1 MRAKV
6 ILIIVCAVVFF
17 GMTTVRADDMSELK
31 DQIRALQATINSQQM
46 TIEALNSK
54 VETIEV
60 KQEAQGKEIK
70 KVPELAQKV
79 SQIKEGPLEKISEGL
94 NIGGHLKFT
103 ILDRTQG
110 KRNGNDQH
118 NNLAGGMYG
127 MDQFFLY
134 ISKELS
140 DWLKVDVVPQWDIS
154 SSATPALGSDISR
167 ATSTSISTRFYN
179 AFMTVQLPEEY
190 QLRVGLFNPMFS
202 EDYAKETW
210 WHELYNL
217 PKGLC
222 TIQSW
227 HDTGAELYKNFD
239 FENWSLPA
247 YFYVLS
253 GYTDRNIDN
262 NENKLLFLHL
272 APEFFQSKL
281 RLLGSFGWGK
291 WDNKDKHDIVRSGL
305 GFDWKYKKFN
315 LLGEWLYVERK
326 NLLVPSTGLTPT
338 ADGINKGY
346 WLRAMYNL
354 NPKLRFLVQQSY
366 SNLYQAGLTSTN
378 GITTTQR
385 NMLSDKYYVST
396 LGVDFN
402 LLPSSTIIGQYD
414 HGNAGRSDGSES
426 LKYDRFT
433 LGWRTTF

>member
-1 MRAKV
+1 MKSRVTLVLAMLGAF
-6 ILIIVCAVVFF
+6 IFFSAGVVK
-17 GMTTVRADDMSELK
+17 ADDLSEMK
-31 DQIRALQATINSQQM
+31 EQIKALQETINAQQQ
-46 TIEALNSK
+46 TIQTLNSK
-54 VETIEV
+54 VQGIET
-60 KQEAQGKEIK
+60 KQESQAQEIK

-79 SQIKEGPLEKISEGL
+79 TDLKSSSLGQLTEGL
-94 NIGGHLKFT
+94 DIGGHLKFT

-110 KRNGNDQH
+110 KRNGVDQH

-134 ISKELS
+134 ISKEMA
-140 DWLKVDVVPQWDIS
+140 DWLKIDVVPQWDIS
-154 SSATPALGSDISR
+154 SSATPALGSDIGR
-167 ATSTSISTRFYN
+167 ATSTSITTRFYN
-179 AFMTVQLPEEY
+179 AYMTVRLPKEY
-190 QLRVGLFNPMFS
+190 QLKVGLFNPMFS

-222 TIQSW
+222 TVQSW
-227 HDTGAELYKNFD
+227 HDTGVELYKTFD
-239 FENWSLPA
+239 FEKWSLPA

-262 NENKLLFLHL
+262 NENKMLFLHL

-281 RLLGSFGWGK
+281 RLLGSYGWGK
-291 WDNKDKHDIVRSGL
+291 WDNKDKHDAIRSSL
-305 GFDWKYKKFN
+305 GFDWKYQKFN
-315 LLGEWLYVERK
+315 LLGEWLYWERK
-326 NLLVPSTGLTPT
+326 NMLVPSTGITPT
-338 ADGINKGY
+338 ADAINQGY
-346 WLRAMYNL
+346 WVRAMYNL
-354 NPKLRFLVQQSY
+354 NPKWRFLVQQSY
-366 SNLYQAGLTSTN
+366 TNLYQAGLT
-378 GITTTQR
+378 TTQKS
-385 NMLSDKYYVST
+385 MLSDKYYVTT